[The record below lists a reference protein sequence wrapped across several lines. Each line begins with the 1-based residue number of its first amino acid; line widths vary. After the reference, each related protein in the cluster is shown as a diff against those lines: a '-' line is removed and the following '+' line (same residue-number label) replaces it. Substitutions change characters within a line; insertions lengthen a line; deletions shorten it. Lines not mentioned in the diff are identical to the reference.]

1 MSYDEDPKEIDR
13 LPNPKWSKQK
23 VELHPRKALF
33 PWWVWPVV
41 ILAAILT
48 FIVVW
53 FGFVKPSLRAKE
65 VASYTPTPTIT
76 PTPLPPT
83 GLPPVPPT
91 AQPTLN
97 IVIPTRT
104 PDAIPT
110 PSGSIAVGGKVRVTG
125 TGTARLNLRENPSTS
140 ATILTRVED
149 GRELTVLEGPQS
161 ADGYQWWKVQD
172 AGGTITG
179 WAAANYL
186 QPIP

>member
-23 VELHPRKALF
+23 MDLHPRKALF
-33 PWWVWPVV
+33 PWWVWPIV

-53 FGFVKPSLRAKE
+53 FGFVLPSIRAKE
-65 VASYTPTPTIT
+65 VALYTPTPTVT
-76 PTPLPPT
+76 PTPLPT
-83 GLPPVPPT
+83 GLPPVPATAEPT
-91 AQPTLN
+91 AFIMPTAT
-97 IVIPTRT
+97 VFV
-104 PDAIPT
+104 IPT
-110 PSGSIAVGGKVRVTG
+110 PSGEIAVGGKVRVTG
-125 TGTARLNLRENPSTS
+125 TGAARLNLRENPSTT

-149 GRELTVLEGPQS
+149 GTEFTVLEGPTA
-161 ADGYQWWKVQD
+161 ADGYQWWKVQN